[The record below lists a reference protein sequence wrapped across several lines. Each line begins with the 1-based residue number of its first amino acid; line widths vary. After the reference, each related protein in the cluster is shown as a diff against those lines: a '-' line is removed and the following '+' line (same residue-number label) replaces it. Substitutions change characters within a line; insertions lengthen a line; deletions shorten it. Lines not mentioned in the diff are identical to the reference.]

1 MMEGMRR
8 GKENRNNRRRKVTA
22 SAESQQLNIK
32 WSVVREIKLNL
43 NKDKL
48 NPMFDNNLK
57 N

>member
-1 MMEGMRR
+1 MRQR
-8 GKENRNNRRRKVTA
+8 KENRNNRRRKVTA
-22 SAESQQLNIK
+22 SAESQHLNIK

-43 NKDKL
+43 NKGKL